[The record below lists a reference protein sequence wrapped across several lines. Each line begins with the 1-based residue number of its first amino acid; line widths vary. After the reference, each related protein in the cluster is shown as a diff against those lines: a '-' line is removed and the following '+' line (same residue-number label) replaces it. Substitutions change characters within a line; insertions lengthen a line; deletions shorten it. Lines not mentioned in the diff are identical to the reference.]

1 MKTTARILSFIL
13 VCSAALAGLEPSTIS
28 QTFLRDGTN
37 NTLSGRIPCGGTIL
51 LTNCYAKTG
60 ATSTQ
65 DLTGVYGHVRI
76 GNGRTNTVTEI
87 TVQDATNGMFWC
99 LAQVPTATALI
110 VTNPT
115 YSNLYY
121 WETDANTLVDTDI
134 RVQLTLTNGGGTI
147 VVPYT
152 GTWTA
157 PAYTT
162 LQ

>member
-1 MKTTARILSFIL
+1 MKTLARICSLAL
-13 VCSAALAGLEPSTIS
+13 ACSAALAGLEPSTIS

-37 NTLSGRIPCGGTIL
+37 ATLSGRIPCGGTIL

-99 LAQVPTATALI
+99 LAQVPSASALI

-121 WETDANTLVDTDI
+121 WETDGNTLVDTDI
-134 RVQLTLTNGGGTI
+134 RVQLTLTNSGGTI

>member
-1 MKTTARILSFIL
+1 MKTTARILSFLL
-13 VCSAALAGLEPSTIS
+13 VGSSALAGLEPSTIS
-28 QTFLRDGTN
+28 QTFYRDGTN
-37 NTLSGRIPCGGTIL
+37 ATLAGRIPCGATIL

-99 LAQVPTATALI
+99 LAQVPTASALI

-121 WETDANTLVDTDI
+121 WETDENTLVDTDI
-134 RVQLTLTNGGGTI
+134 RVQLTLTNATGTI